1 MQRKIKKKHI
11 KNNRKTV
18 SLVLLYEFSLHF
30 RYICLI
36 LLLLVV
42 LGIILCK
49 YNLYFSITILQ
60 TRHKTNDPL
69 IWCLNITFIINL
81 YFKKIN
87 RKVNSSL
94 FLYKE
99 YIHLYYYKIHT
110 IKNDFYTLLH
120 LLKAVS
126 STKSCIFTLFIVKQ
140 SDRIVK
146 RSNLIDLI
154 NKIC

>member
-1 MQRKIKKKHI
+1 MQRKIKKKI

-18 SLVLLYEFSLHF
+18 SVLLYEFSLHF

-36 LLLLVV
+36 LLILVV
-42 LGIILCK
+42 PGIILCQ
-49 YNLYFSITILQ
+49 YTLHFGITILQ
-60 TRHKTNDPL
+60 TRYKTNDPL

-81 YFKKIN
+81 YIKKIN
-87 RKVNSSL
+87 MKVNSSL
-94 FLYKE
+94 FIIQRIYVVIN
-99 YIHLYYYKIHT
+99 IHLYYYEIHT

-120 LLKAVS
+120 LLKGVS

-146 RSNLIDLI
+146 DQF
-154 NKIC
+154 